1 MSETN
6 TPEQNQVIQDE
17 QPDIRTVGVVGT
29 GLMGSGIAEVCATAG
44 YRTVVVKA
52 TPGCHHI
59 AQAKLEKSL
68 ARSVE
73 KGKLTAEKRDA
84 ALALMEWTGDRGAL
98 AGVDLVIESV
108 PEDMATKRS
117 LFHSLHGIVH
127 AEAIF
132 ASNTSTLRITEMAHG
147 IGREDRTIGLHFFS
161 PVPAMKLVE
170 LAHLQTTAPSV
181 VGAATRFV
189 ARLGKTAV
197 PVLDSTGFV
206 VNRLLV
212 PYLIGAIS
220 AYEQGLAQPEQ
231 IDLAMKLG
239 CGHPMGPLA
248 LADLIGLDIVYAM
261 AKLLHADFQDARYS
275 PPSLLRR
282 MVQDGQLGKKSGMG
296 FYDYS
301 GTSEPKANESILDLV
316 RAGMFARAGA
326 TVGHAA

>member
-6 TPEQNQVIQDE
+6 VIK
-17 QPDIRTVGVVGT
+17 TVGIVGT

-44 YRTVVVKA
+44 YKTLVVKA
-52 TPGCHHI
+52 TPGCFHI

-68 ARSVE
+68 AKSVD

-84 ALALMEWTGDRGAL
+84 ALANLEWTADRGIL
-98 AGVDLVIESV
+98 AGADLVIESV
-108 PEDMATKRS
+108 VEDMATKRS
-117 LFHSLHGIVH
+117 LFHSLTPIV
-127 AEAIF
+127 APGAIF
-132 ASNTSTLRITEMAHG
+132 ASNTSTLRISEIARG
-147 IGREDRTIGLHFFS
+147 IREERTVGLHFFS

-170 LAHLQTTAPSV
+170 LAHLQ
-181 VGAATRFV
+181 ATELDVLKSAMGFV
-189 ARLGKTAV
+189 AQLGKTAV

-220 AYEQGLAQPEQ
+220 AYEQGLGKPEE

-248 LADLIGLDIVYAM
+248 LSDLIGLDVVYAM
-261 AKLLHADFQDARYS
+261 AKLLHADFQDARYQ

-282 MVQDGQLGKKSGMG
+282 LVQDGQLGKKSGLG

-301 GTSEPKANESILDLV
+301 SAGEPRANEAILELV

>member
-1 MSETN
+1 MSEN
-6 TPEQNQVIQDE
+6 EIK
-17 QPDIRTVGVVGT
+17 TVGIVGT
-29 GLMGSGIAEVCATAG
+29 GLMGSGIAEVCATSG
-44 YRTVVVKA
+44 YRTIVVKA
-52 TPGCHHI
+52 TPGSPLSV
-59 AQAKLEKSL
+59 QAKLEKSL
-68 ARSVE
+68 GKSVE
-73 KGKLTAEKRDA
+73 KGKLTADARDA
-84 ALALMEWTGDRGAL
+84 AVANLSYTGDRGAL
-98 AGVDLVIESV
+98 ADADLVIESV

-117 LFHSLHGIVH
+117 LFHSLHGVVG
-127 AEAIF
+127 ADAIF
-132 ASNTSTLRITEMAHG
+132 ASNTSTLRISEMAQG

-170 LAHLQTTAPSV
+170 LAHLQTTAPDVLDRAS
-181 VGAATRFV
+181 RFV
-189 ARLGKTAV
+189 AKLGKTAV

-220 AYEQGLAQPEQ
+220 AYEQGLASPEQ

-248 LADLIGLDIVYAM
+248 LSDLIGLDIVYAM
-261 AKLLHADFQDARYS
+261 AKLLHADFQDARYQ

-282 MVQDGQLGKKSGMG
+282 LVQDGQLGKKAGLG
-296 FYDYS
+296 FYDYRA
-301 GTSEPKANESILDLV
+301 GGEPRANDAILDLV

>member
-1 MSETN
+1 MSEFK
-6 TPEQNQVIQDE
+6 Q
-17 QPDIRTVGVVGT
+17 IRTVGVVGT
-29 GLMGSGIAEVCATAG
+29 GLMGSGIAEVCAVSG
-44 YRTVVVKA
+44 YKTIVVKA

-59 AQAKLEKSL
+59 AQAKVEKSL

-73 KGKLTAEKRDA
+73 KGKLTPEQRDA
-84 ALALMEWTGDRGAL
+84 ALANMEWTGHREALGGA
-98 AGVDLVIESV
+98 DLVIESV

-117 LFHSLHGIVH
+117 LFHSLHGIVP
-127 AEAIF
+127 AETIF
-132 ASNTSTLRITEMAHG
+132 ASNTSTLRISEMAHG

-170 LAHLQTTAPSV
+170 LAHLHTTAPDV
-181 VGAATRFV
+181 LKAAMTFVGA
-189 ARLGKTAV
+189 LGKTAV

-220 AYEQGLAQPEQ
+220 AYEQGLAKPEE

-248 LADLIGLDIVYAM
+248 LSDLIGLDIVYAM
-261 AKLLHADFQDARYS
+261 SKLLHADFQDARYQ

-282 MVQDGQLGKKSGMG
+282 LVQDGQLGKKSGIG
-296 FYDYS
+296 FYDYRD
-301 GTSEPKANESILDLV
+301 GEPKANEAILELV